1 MASKYTPGDY
11 DLSVKRSYA
20 GLGLFTNSAIERGKC
35 VVEYYGRELT
45 EEEER
50 TSRSKYLFEV
60 SATKTIDGTERDN
73 VARYINHSCRPN
85 CEAVIAKGRVFIFA
99 RRGIKPG
106 EELTYDYGKNYFNT
120 FIKPNGCRC
129 DKCMPKD
136 AGASR

>member
-1 MASKYTPGDY
+1 MPSKYEPGDY
-11 DLSVKRSYA
+11 DLSVRRSSA
-20 GLGLFTNSAIERGKC
+20 GLGLFTNDSIERGKC
-35 VVEYYGRELT
+35 VVEYYGRVLS

-85 CEAVIAKGRVFIFA
+85 CEAIISRSRVFIFS

-106 EELTYDYGKNYFNT
+106 EELTYDYGKNYFDT
-120 FIKPNGCRC
+120 FIKPKGCRC
-129 DKCMPKD
+129 DKCQPKD
-136 AGASR
+136 AAAGR